1 MRLGCR
7 ARSRLFP
14 RDPARYAT
22 SYVAQIK
29 QICPLPSRVRP
40 RTERWLSFS
49 GVFAGYT
56 LSSFARRV
64 VSNRERRHIVDEMLG
79 GTRITY
85 LGHATFRI
93 VTPGDE
99 QILIDPFLTDNPMTP
114 EELKQVGELDTML
127 ITHGHFDHFADAIPL
142 AQETGATAVANFEI
156 FSYMQN
162 KGVENG
168 QPIQKGGTVQVGAI
182 QVTATHAFHSSS
194 IAEEDGTIVYA
205 GEPMGYILE
214 FESGFKLYHAG
225 DTAVFGDMQLIGELY
240 RPDLALL
247 PIGNAVVMSP
257 FEAAHA
263 VRLLGVQHV
272 VPIHY
277 SPEVLPLLTGTPE
290 EFQQHLS
297 TVAPGAVMHVMA
309 PGDDL
314 AS

>member
-1 MRLGCR
+1 ME
-7 ARSRLFP
+7 
-14 RDPARYAT
+14 D
-22 SYVAQIK
+22 
-29 QICPLPSRVRP
+29 
-40 RTERWLSFS
+40 
-49 GVFAGYT
+49 
-56 LSSFARRV
+56 
-64 VSNRERRHIVDEMLG
+64 MLG

-85 LGHATFRI
+85 MGHATFRV

-99 QILIDPFLTDNPMTP
+99 QIIIDPFLTDNPQTP
-114 EELKQVGELDTML
+114 EDMKQVGELDTML
-127 ITHGHFDHFADAIPL
+127 ITHGHFDHFADAIPV
-142 AQETGATAVANFEI
+142 AQETGAMVVSNFEI
-156 FSYMQN
+156 FSYLQA
-162 KGVENG
+162 KGVENAT
-168 QPIQKGGTVQVGAI
+168 PIQKGGTQQIGGI

-194 IAEEDGTIVYA
+194 IAEVDGTIVYA
-205 GEPMGYILE
+205 GEPVGYILQ
-214 FESGFKLYHAG
+214 FESGFRLYHAG

-247 PIGNAVVMSP
+247 PIGNGVVMSP

-297 TVAPGAVMHVMA
+297 TVAPGAVMHIMA